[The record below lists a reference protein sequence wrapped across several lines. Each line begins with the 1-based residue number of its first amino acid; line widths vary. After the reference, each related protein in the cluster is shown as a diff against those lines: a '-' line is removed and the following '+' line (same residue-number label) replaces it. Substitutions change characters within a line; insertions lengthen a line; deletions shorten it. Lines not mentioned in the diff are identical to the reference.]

1 MARRPRSIRR
11 SQERDL
17 RKEVR
22 AREKLAS
29 LGPGGGRDRP
39 YVISTA
45 SLVEPTARSIP
56 CIQCGGTLDL
66 TGHAAAPDA
75 PLLRIARMVCRLCHS
90 PREIWFRIEAAGPN

>member
-1 MARRPRSIRR
+1 MAKRARSQRR
-11 SQERDL
+11 SQERAL
-17 RKEVR
+17 RKDVR
-22 AREKLAS
+22 AREKLAA
-29 LGPGGGRDRP
+29 LGPGGGPDRAYAIP
-39 YVISTA
+39 SA

-75 PLLRIARMVCRLCHS
+75 PLLRIARLVCRLCHT

>member
-1 MARRPRSIRR
+1 MARRARSERR
-11 SQERDL
+11 SQERAL

-22 AREKLAS
+22 AREKLAN
-29 LGPGGGRDRP
+29 LGPGGGPERA
-39 YVISTA
+39 YVITSA

-56 CIQCGGTLDL
+56 CIQCGGTLDV

-75 PLLRIARMVCRLCHS
+75 PLLRIARMVCRLCHT